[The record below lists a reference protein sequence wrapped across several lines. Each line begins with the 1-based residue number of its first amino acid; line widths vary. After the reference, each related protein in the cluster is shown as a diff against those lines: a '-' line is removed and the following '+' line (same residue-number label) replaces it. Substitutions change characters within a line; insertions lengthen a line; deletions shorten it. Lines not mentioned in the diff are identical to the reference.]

1 MKAKYI
7 LRGLGLGM
15 IITAVVMGAYTRSA
29 VAAARVDVLKEYG
42 IGDEVMLAE
51 TGDEVMLAETLVDV
65 GGDTDIETQESEP
78 ANAAESEADMEAAAT
93 EATEQVIERDEEI
106 ESQINS
112 VPDGAVAAE
121 QGAVTDSQTAGK
133 ESESAIEE
141 ASSGDT
147 QIKDEQMHTVTI
159 TISKGDDSGTV
170 SRKLYNAGLVE
181 NAAEYDAF
189 LMQHGYDKKLNT
201 GAKIISVNDTWQEMA
216 EKLTR

>member
-15 IITAVVMGAYTRSA
+15 IITAVVMGAYTRTA
-29 VAAARVDVLKEYG
+29 VADARVDVLKEYG
-42 IGDEVMLAE
+42 IGEEA
-51 TGDEVMLAETLVDV
+51 MLAETLVDV
-65 GGDTDIETQESEP
+65 GGDTDNETQES
-78 ANAAESEADMEAAAT
+78 AADNAAESEADIEAA
-93 EATEQVIERDEEI
+93 ATEQVIERDEEI

-112 VPDGAVAAE
+112 VLDGAVAAE
-121 QGAVTDSQTAGK
+121 QGAVTGSQTDEK
-133 ESESAIEE
+133 ESEGVIEE
-141 ASSGDT
+141 ASSGDA
-147 QIKDEQMHTVTI
+147 QNADGQVHTVTI
-159 TISKGDDSGTV
+159 TIAKGDDSGTV

-201 GAKIISVNDTWQEMA
+201 GTKIISVNDTWQEMA